1 MMSKPSPYR
10 SLPRSL
16 AAGTLLLCLAL
27 WGCDGGDVTGTL
39 GTSGAKKTPAPA
51 PTELGGAVQKTDATP
66 TPSPTPTPIP
76 TPTPTA
82 TPTPEP
88 LPTPRAMGI
97 EVSIAATSINLSPI
111 GGGASL
117 YPYTTTAT
125 GTVMLSNALKSSD
138 IDWSSSDTAIAT
150 VASDGTVTA
159 GSTTGGLVQI
169 IGTSKDGLV
178 SQAVDLTVTTFGGAE
193 VVVD

>member
-1 MMSKPSPYR
+1 MAKPSLYR
-10 SLPRSL
+10 SLPRSI
-16 AAGTLLLCLAL
+16 AAGTLLICLAL
-27 WGCDGGDVTGTL
+27 WGCDGGDVTSSL
-39 GTSGAKKTPAPA
+39 STSGAKKTPAPVA
-51 PTELGGAVQKTDATP
+51 SELGGAIQKTDATP
-66 TPSPTPTPIP
+66 TPSPTPSPTP

-88 LPTPRAMGI
+88 QPTPFAMGI
-97 EVSIAATSINLSPI
+97 EVSIAATTINLSPI

-117 YPYTTTAT
+117 YPYTTTVT
-125 GTVMLSNALKSSD
+125 GTVTMSNALKTSD

-159 GSTTGGLVQI
+159 GSTTGGPVQI